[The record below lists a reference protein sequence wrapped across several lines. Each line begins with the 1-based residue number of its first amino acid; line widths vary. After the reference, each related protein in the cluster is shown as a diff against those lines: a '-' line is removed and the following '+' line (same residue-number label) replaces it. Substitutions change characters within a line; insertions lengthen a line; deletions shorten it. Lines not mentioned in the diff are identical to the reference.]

1 MTTDHDASTQ
11 ALAKASPDAFLLF
24 DRQDDAAVIARIQGA
39 ALREMVYAF
48 KQRGATIYGLGIDGA
63 EECKRELA
71 RMGEVIRMDEVEI
84 MRETPDEAYFRA
96 KASRW
101 AVRNP
106 AGIGGPSHEVQLD
119 TTIELKRQPK
129 FLTRRDG
136 TLEPDDFW
144 LEKGGSKASRNAILN
159 LIPEQVKQ
167 MVIEKFKQQARV
179 VEATPEQVDADVA
192 KYHATMDAKD
202 EREKKVRD
210 LKAAWRDKRFSKA
223 DVKALL
229 RGKHLSESLADDH
242 VSWMTVDEAVV
253 DELLAAAK

>member
-1 MTTDHDASTQ
+1 MTTSDDSTTTT
-11 ALAKASPDAFLLF
+11 LAKASPEAFLLF

-48 KQRGATIYGLGIDGA
+48 QQRGATIYGLGIDGA

-101 AVRNP
+101 AVKLN
-106 AGIGGPSHEVQLD
+106 ASDMLLD

-129 FLTRRDG
+129 FITRRDG
-136 TLEPDDFW
+136 SQEPDEFW

-159 LIPEQVKQ
+159 LVPEQVKQ
-167 MVIEKFKQQARV
+167 MVIERFKQQARV
-179 VEATPEQVDADVA
+179 VESTPEQVDADVA
-192 KYHATMDAKD
+192 RHHATMDAK
-202 EREKKVRD
+202 EE
-210 LKAAWRDKRFSKA
+210 RDKKITDLRDAWVAKELSREQVA
-223 DVKALL
+223 AIL
-229 RGKHLSESLADDH
+229 RGKGLSESLKSRMSDA
-242 VSWMTVDEAVV
+242 SAWATVDEAVI
-253 DELLAAAK
+253 DEMLAEARA